1 LSREILKIKEKEI
14 IIMMY
19 QIEAIAEDLRMVK
32 AMYDVLGEFADGR
45 EFCCKDIP
53 AERKKNYYRPR
64 GSYMSNNFASS
75 ALYSLCRKG
84 ILEKTRTEDYIY
96 EYKVYSYNTHS
107 EKTKKAV
114 GSRQY
119 YRCVVPNVDEYQKVL
134 AELTFKKILSM

>member
-1 LSREILKIKEKEI
+1 
-14 IIMMY
+14 MMY
-19 QIEAIAEDLRMVK
+19 QIEAIAEDVRMVK
-32 AMYDVLGEFADGR
+32 AMFDVLGEFADGR

-53 AERKKNYYRPR
+53 IERRKKYFKPR
-64 GSYMSNNFASS
+64 GTYMSNDFSGAS
-75 ALYSLCRKG
+75 LYSLCRKG

-96 EYKVYSYNTHS
+96 EYETYNYPLK
-107 EKTKKAV
+107 KTKKAV